1 MATKYTTRTA
11 TMRQSQVVDQR
22 KIAVGKKV
30 EIGGKYG
37 TVVSDDKVVTK
48 RLFVDYE
55 GKSTDILELIARGGG
70 GETPV
75 VDGRIAVSDGSTT
88 WDNVK
93 KIIFDGATITGG
105 EDGSVII
112 TIVGG
117 GEPVVVPVVDSMG
130 ILSFSTNSKYLFEG
144 EDYTLPDGYELGQI
158 YDKCYDTSTVSP
170 IIQFTGSPLGFSNLT
185 SKLQLI
191 FTNSNGEEIT
201 TVTSPVINGNVTD
214 GNGWKFEG
222 KTVQG
227 SNITFTKIT
236 YTIPTNIIL
245 GSWNLKGSVINNES
259 TSDIENTTT
268 DKYFAYDLTH
278 HKPQFVNED
287 ATFTVTPFENK
298 LVRTGSSGIYV
309 SGIFYPSTEKTY
321 IGFDVTTIPFIN
333 SVPMAENKDDA
344 RGYLEVSLTNDATT
358 VKNKNIVGT
367 PTDNAETELT
377 NTFTYYFDQFGD
389 SIQTGENLFTIKQ
402 SLVNGAEIEK
412 EVKILTQ
419 SSSDQS
425 YEYDTYNVAKFYR
438 EDTETEDDIYG
449 RVLGTLNCVDIWA
462 PYLILSDDDFESDSP
477 LVNNTTDL
485 DNLYNHQAVV
495 KQGSLVHP
503 KASGHDPYKN
513 DTDTG
518 NKYYIRKFMINP
530 DSGEA
535 ALNLQIKLPGFNEC
549 ENESKE
555 AWLIVYNSA
564 EDYYQGGRIDKVVS
578 DDNVGLASSS
588 TIKNN
593 IFVIDTNANVLP
605 PRIMKNQE
613 FYIVVILKDETAS
626 ITGQIEV
633 AEKFEKI

>member
-48 RLFVDYE
+48 ELFVDYNGE
-55 GKSTDILELIARGGG
+55 STNILDLIASGGG

-117 GEPVVVPVVDSMG
+117 GQPVVVPVVDSMG

-144 EDYTLPDGYELGQI
+144 KDYTLPTGYELGEI

-185 SKLQLI
+185 SKLQLV
-191 FTNSNGEEIT
+191 FTKSNGEEIT

-268 DKYFAYDLTH
+268 DEYFAYDLTH
-278 HKPQFVNED
+278 HKPKFVNED
-287 ATFTVTPFENK
+287 ATFIVTSFENK
-298 LVRTGSSGIYV
+298 LVRTGSSGINV
-309 SGIFYPSTEKTY
+309 SGVFYPSTEKTY

-358 VKNKNIVGT
+358 VKNRNIVGT

-377 NTFTYYFDQFGD
+377 KTFTYYFDQFGD

-402 SLVNGAEIEK
+402 SLVNGAEIKK
-412 EVKILTQ
+412 EVKISTQ

-425 YEYDTYNVAKFYR
+425 YVYDTYNVAKFYR
-438 EDTETEDDIYG
+438 EDTETEDAIYG
-449 RVLGTLNCVDIWA
+449 RVLGYLYDNVIFGITTTALTTLDDKYDSSQLVVDNDNTDETIRDYYNC
-462 PYLILSDDDFESDSP
+462 
-477 LVNNTTDL
+477 
-485 DNLYNHQAVV
+485 QAVV
-495 KQGSLVHP
+495 QNGKLIHP
-503 KASGHDPYKN
+503 SKANAELGGAIPESYVSDSTAPR
-513 DTDTG
+513 
-518 NKYYIRKFMINP
+518 YYVRKFKRLESTEQNSNYIIELP
-530 DSGEA
+530 SQSLDDIELWLAAKSSGQYNLYDVTSNATKSEEENKIVFEFSLEA
-535 ALNLQIKLPGFNEC
+535 TKFSTAQNLNSE
-549 ENESKE
+549 
-555 AWLIVYNSA
+555 V
-564 EDYYQGGRIDKVVS
+564 
-578 DDNVGLASSS
+578 
-588 TIKNN
+588 
-593 IFVIDTNANVLP
+593 
-605 PRIMKNQE
+605 
-613 FYIVVILKDETAS
+613 YIVVKLKSTS
-626 ITGQIEV
+626 
-633 AEKFEKI
+633 AELCGPMTVTYPN